1 MKKISIVLGF
11 LFLSLTVVADDHA
24 PNILGLET
32 YACNFNEGN
41 DLQDVLAAAKK
52 WNNFASKN
60 FSMPYQAYVLTPF
73 YRNAQDQQHDFYWLG
88 LSPNFEAQGTVQ
100 DEMRNKGQKYQA
112 AFDEV
117 SNCDG
122 QSQWAMLRVKTSDEG
137 PSAEGAV
144 SFEACTMLEGYTQEK
159 MMAADEKMNAFM
171 NKAGVSGNVV
181 RWFPISGQSSASN
194 VDFYQVTGS
203 SSLTERGKN
212 FDRAVKSG
220 GLQMRNALYGDLVA
234 CSGRG
239 TSLYPDVGGKE
250 S

>member
-1 MKKISIVLGF
+1 
-11 LFLSLTVVADDHA
+11 
-24 PNILGLET
+24 
-32 YACNFNEGN
+32 
-41 DLQDVLAAAKK
+41 
-52 WNNFASKN
+52 
-60 FSMPYQAYVLTPF
+60 MPYQAYVLTPF

-88 LSPNFEAQGTVQ
+88 LSPSFEAQGTVQ

-239 TSLYPDVGGKE
+239 TSLYLDVGGKE